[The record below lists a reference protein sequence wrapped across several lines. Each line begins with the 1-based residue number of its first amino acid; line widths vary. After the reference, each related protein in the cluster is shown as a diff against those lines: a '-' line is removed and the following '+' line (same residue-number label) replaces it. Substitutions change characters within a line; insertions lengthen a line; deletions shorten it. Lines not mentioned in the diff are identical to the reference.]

1 MKVVLPLLLLSLLT
15 AQSAIAGEGSR
26 SAAGLDHKTE
36 IALADTHNWVS
47 ATQNIA
53 TDADQQN
60 LDRSQTLNPLVT
72 VAGAKVFSPA
82 NVSNGAP
89 RGAAKTPAP
98 APIYNLI
105 NHNGPILANTH
116 LYAVWWGP
124 TANFPAGYQSGILAA
139 LAGTACTTS
148 TCSGMSA
155 LMNQYF
161 PNGTRSAI
169 TYSGQYSDTSAP
181 VTSAPTTA
189 AIVTEVN
196 KVVTNANLDPNGLYL
211 VFTSNFPTKA
221 AYCGWHG
228 AGAVSN
234 KWFTVSYLPNLTG
247 QAGCAAS
254 YLPTY
259 TANPDFCPANIEV
272 SIKYV
277 GVPQGTAFPSFITYN
292 DTNIVIQTSD
302 DMGIKAYN
310 FEVEALDEDSGV
322 KNTEVEFSVISAPS
336 DVATQITLVSSTAIA
351 D

>member
-1 MKVVLPLLLLSLLT
+1 MKVVLPLVLLSLLT

-53 TDADQQN
+53 SDADQQN
-60 LDRSQTLNPLVT
+60 LDHSQTLNPLVT

-82 NVSNGAP
+82 NISNGAP

-259 TANPDFCPANIEV
+259 TSTPSRSLAVDSVVNVYTHELYETMTDPMLNNLYGWYDALGNEIGDKCAWTTATKV
-272 SIKYV
+272 TLGSA
-277 GVPQGTAFPSFITYN
+277 GTFTVQQEWSNTA
-292 DTNIVIQTSD
+292 
-302 DMGIKAYN
+302 KAC
-310 FEVEALDEDSGV
+310 
-322 KNTEVEFSVISAPS
+322 SA
-336 DVATQITLVSSTAIA
+336 I
-351 D
+351 